1 MSQIR
6 KTPSPQV
13 IPVVETD
20 KGQSDILS
28 TDVETAAPKKKSW
41 WNTSARTGERKLLLK
56 LDLFILS
63 WACFGYFLRLLDA
76 SNIRNAYVSGMKED
90 LELLSDQYNYFQT
103 LWTIGYTV
111 GMIPSQVILTYV
123 RPSLW
128 LPSVEI
134 SWAIITFCFAAV
146 KNYKHVYVLRLLL
159 GLAESPFYVGG
170 MTLLGSWYTP
180 KELATRATI
189 FYSASFAAQ
198 MFSGYLQAAVYT
210 GLDGV
215 HGLPGWRWLFII
227 CGCIN
232 IPGAIWGYFA
242 VPDSPYNTRVFYLSE
257 EERALAKSRVEE
269 VGRKPFEGVTL
280 NTFKSA
286 LSRPFVWVFVVN
298 YIFFCTATY
307 GSDFFGIYLKT
318 LNEYTVQQVNLI
330 PTAAYAVG
338 LVGAILFGF
347 ISDRLRDRVS
357 VAFVVVL
364 LNFTTCV
371 VLATTPSKAGAFF
384 GYLVNPATNSY
395 GPLIISLLGETFTSL
410 ADERA
415 LILGM
420 AQTMGATFNAWLP
433 LLIFNTGTQVPYFR
447 VGWITSSAC
456 AAAQAAGVLLL
467 GYLGKK
473 IVRDTA
479 DQKL

>member
-1 MSQIR
+1 MPQIR
-6 KTPSPQV
+6 KTPSPQI

-28 TDVETAAPKKKSW
+28 TDVETAAPRKKSW

-56 LDLFILS
+56 LDLFI
-63 WACFGYFLRLLDA
+63 F
-76 SNIRNAYVSGMKED
+76 
-90 LELLSDQYNYFQT
+90 
-103 LWTIGYTV
+103 
-111 GMIPSQVILTYV
+111 QVILTYI

-280 NTFKSA
+280 KTFKNPIA
-286 LSRPFVWVFVVN
+286 DWIDLR
-298 YIFFCTATY
+298 FFCTATY
-307 GSDFFGIYLKT
+307 GADFFGIYLKT
-318 LNEYTVQQVNLI
+318 LNEYTVQQVNII

-357 VAFVVVL
+357 VAFAIVL

-456 AAAQAAGVLLL
+456 AAAQAVGVLLL

>member
-1 MSQIR
+1 MSQIA

-13 IPVVETD
+13 VAVAETD

-28 TDVETAAPKKKSW
+28 TDVETAAPTKKSW
-41 WNTSARTGERKLLLK
+41 WNTSARTGERKLLWK

-76 SNIRNAYVSGMKED
+76 SNIRNAYVSGMRED

-232 IPGAIWGYFA
+232 IPGAVWGFFA
-242 VPDSPYNTRVFYLSE
+242 VPDSPYNTRVFYLNE

-280 NTFKSA
+280 KT
-286 LSRPFVWVFVVN
+286 
-298 YIFFCTATY
+298 FFCTATY
-307 GSDFFGIYLKT
+307 GSDFFAIYLKT
-318 LNEYTVQQVNLI
+318 LNEYTVQQVNII

-357 VAFVVVL
+357 VAFAIVL

-371 VLATTPSKAGAFF
+371 VLATTPSKAGVFF

-456 AAAQAAGVLLL
+456 AAAQAGGVLLL

>member
-1 MSQIR
+1 MSQII

-13 IPVVETD
+13 IAVAEAD

-28 TDVETAAPKKKSW
+28 ADVETAAPEKKSW

-56 LDLFILS
+56 LDLFIF
-63 WACFGYFLRLLDA
+63 ALLTD
-76 SNIRNAYVSGMKED
+76 ND
-90 LELLSDQYNYFQT
+90 LELLGDQYNYFQT

-111 GMIPSQVILTYV
+111 GMIPSQVILTYI

-180 KELATRATI
+180 KELATRAAI
-189 FYSASFAAQ
+189 FYSAAFAAQ

-232 IPGAIWGYFA
+232 IPGALWGYFA

-280 NTFKSA
+280 KTFKSA
-286 LSRPFVWVFVVN
+286 LSRPFVWVFVLN
-298 YIFFCTATY
+298 YMQVPRSITDRNRFRFFCTATY
-307 GSDFFGIYLKT
+307 GADFFGIYLKT
-318 LNEYTVQQVNLI
+318 LNEYTVQQVNII

-357 VAFVVVL
+357 VAFVIVL

-371 VLATTPSKAGAFF
+371 VLATNPSKAGVFF

-433 LLIFNTGTQVPYFR
+433 LLIFNTGTQLPYFR
-447 VGWITSSAC
+447 AGWITSSAC
-456 AAAQAAGVLLL
+456 AAAQAVGVLLL
-467 GYLGKK
+467 GYLGKR